1 MTEKPAVL
9 FLCVH
14 NAGRSQMALGWFQ
27 HLAGDRAVGWSGGSE
42 PGDEV
47 NPSAVEAMR
56 EVGIDISREFPKP
69 WTEQAVRSADVVV
82 TMGCGDAC
90 PVFPGKRYE
99 DWTLDDPAGLGVDAV
114 RPIRDAIERRVRTLL
129 AELGVRPAV
138 GPAVGPADR
147 LDARLGVSDAAPSPV
162 GVRPMRVEDWP
173 AVAEVYAE
181 GIAGGDA
188 TFETE
193 VPSWAGWDA
202 AHLPDH
208 RLVAEVDGTVV
219 GWTAVSPVSGRCV
232 YAGVVEDSVYVA
244 ESARGRGVGRRLL
257 AALVESTENA
267 GIWTI
272 QTGIFPENESSLALH
287 RAAGFRVLGVRQR
300 PGQLR
305 GRWRDVVLLER
316 RSTVAGR

>member
-1 MTEKPAVL
+1 
-9 FLCVH
+9 
-14 NAGRSQMALGWFQ
+14 
-27 HLAGDRAVGWSGGSE
+27 
-42 PGDEV
+42 
-47 NPSAVEAMR
+47 
-56 EVGIDISREFPKP
+56 
-69 WTEQAVRSADVVV
+69 
-82 TMGCGDAC
+82 
-90 PVFPGKRYE
+90 
-99 DWTLDDPAGLGVDAV
+99 
-114 RPIRDAIERRVRTLL
+114 
-129 AELGVRPAV
+129 
-138 GPAVGPADR
+138 VGPADR

-272 QTGIFPENESSLALH
+272 QTGIFPENEPSLALH

>member
-1 MTEKPAVL
+1 MTERPAVL

-82 TMGCGDAC
+82 TMGCGDTC

-99 DWTLDDPAGLGVDAV
+99 DWTLDDPAG
-114 RPIRDAIERRVRTLL
+114 
-129 AELGVRPAV
+129 
-138 GPAVGPADR
+138 
-147 LDARLGVSDAAPSPV
+147 LGVSDAAPSPV

-272 QTGIFPENESSLALH
+272 QTGIFPENEPSLALH

>member
-47 NPSAVEAMR
+47 NPSAV
-56 EVGIDISREFPKP
+56 D
-69 WTEQAVRSADVVV
+69 
-82 TMGCGDAC
+82 
-90 PVFPGKRYE
+90 
-99 DWTLDDPAGLGVDAV
+99 
-114 RPIRDAIERRVRTLL
+114 
-129 AELGVRPAV
+129 
-138 GPAVGPADR
+138 
-147 LDARLGVSDAAPSPV
+147 
-162 GVRPMRVEDWP
+162 
-173 AVAEVYAE
+173 
-181 GIAGGDA
+181 
-188 TFETE
+188 
-193 VPSWAGWDA
+193 
-202 AHLPDH
+202 
-208 RLVAEVDGTVV
+208 
-219 GWTAVSPVSGRCV
+219 RCV

-244 ESARGRGVGRRLL
+244 EPVRGRGVGRRLL
-257 AALVESTENA
+257 AALVGSTEAA

-287 RAAGFRVLGVRQR
+287 RAAGFRVLGVRER
-300 PGQLR
+300 PRQLR

>member
-1 MTEKPAVL
+1 MTERPAVL

-138 GPAVGPADR
+138 GPADR

-173 AVAEVYAE
+173 AVAEIYAE

-257 AALVESTENA
+257 AALVGSTEA
-267 GIWTI
+267 GGIWTI

-287 RAAGFRVLGVRQR
+287 RAAGFRVLGVRER

>member
-1 MTEKPAVL
+1 
-9 FLCVH
+9 
-14 NAGRSQMALGWFQ
+14 
-27 HLAGDRAVGWSGGSE
+27 
-42 PGDEV
+42 
-47 NPSAVEAMR
+47 
-56 EVGIDISREFPKP
+56 
-69 WTEQAVRSADVVV
+69 VV

-129 AELGVRPAV
+129 AELGVR
-138 GPAVGPADR
+138 PAVGPADR